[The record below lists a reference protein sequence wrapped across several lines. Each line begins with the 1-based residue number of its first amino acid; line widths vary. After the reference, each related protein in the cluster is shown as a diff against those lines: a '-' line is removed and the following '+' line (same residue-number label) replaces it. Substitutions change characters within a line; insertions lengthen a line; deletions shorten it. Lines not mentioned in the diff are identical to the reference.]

1 MKSDKMPYIIYDDM
15 ESLKKQMD
23 VQIIQKTFQ
32 QKKQVSVFLPD
43 IQCQQFGYLITQNK
57 SILYIT

>member
-32 QKKQVSVFLPD
+32 
-43 IQCQQFGYLITQNK
+43 
-57 SILYIT
+57 

>member
-32 QKKQVSVFLPD
+32 QKKQVSIFLPD
-43 IQCQQFGYLITQNK
+43 IQCQQFGYLIT
-57 SILYIT
+57 